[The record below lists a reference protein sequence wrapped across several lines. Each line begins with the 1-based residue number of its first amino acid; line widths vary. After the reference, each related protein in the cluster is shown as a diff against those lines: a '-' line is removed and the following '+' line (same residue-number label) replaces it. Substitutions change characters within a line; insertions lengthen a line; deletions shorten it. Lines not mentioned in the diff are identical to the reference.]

1 MIIFFKNQESI
12 LKLLKFSINLSGL
25 KEQIDL
31 LDSIVDRVVYKKVCK
46 SQVYIINEKY
56 SFWVFFLILMTRLS
70 LLKLKESH

>member
-31 LDSIVDRVVYKKVCK
+31 LDSIVDRVVYKKVFK

-56 SFWVFFLILMTRLS
+56 SFWVFFLILMTRLF
-70 LLKLKESH
+70 